1 MYSERD
7 IERVLDAVGVSGNDH
22 GRAAAG
28 AVALYSALTLKR
40 YCVGKSRAILTL
52 TNVDFR
58 GIFR

>member
-40 YCVGKSRAILTL
+40 
-52 TNVDFR
+52 
-58 GIFR
+58 